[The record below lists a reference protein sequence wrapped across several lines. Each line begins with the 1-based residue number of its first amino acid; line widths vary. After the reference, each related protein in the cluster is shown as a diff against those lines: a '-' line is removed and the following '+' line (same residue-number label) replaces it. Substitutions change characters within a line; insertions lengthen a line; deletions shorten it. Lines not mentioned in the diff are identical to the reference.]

1 MGFVLP
7 DPKEEFTKVTE
18 DNDQRLE
25 ILLSLFQLREAV
37 LKKYKKKKTVA
48 DKELLSC
55 RPGKRSLGSSACQED
70 LCKGKTKSKTLMMA
84 SKSQRRDPSHLCSGG
99 TRADAVAQLAALE
112 PCAPA
117 EAGTSLHGTCRNSP
131 FPFRGL
137 G

>member
-7 DPKEEFTKVTE
+7 DPKKEFSKVTE
-18 DNDQRLE
+18 DNNQRLK

-37 LKKYKKKKTVA
+37 FKKKKKKTVA

-55 RPGKRSLGSSACQED
+55 RPGNCSLRSSACQED
-70 LCKGKTKSKTLMMA
+70 LCKGITKSKTLMMA
-84 SKSQRRDPSHLCSGG
+84 SESQQRDPSQLCSGG